1 MIVTIH
7 EFGHFLFARKAGI
20 FVEEFAIGMGP
31 KIFSKKFSETEFSIR
46 ALPIGGFCKMY
57 GEDERIE
64 GDDRAYGSKSVLQR
78 FMVILGGPLF
88 NFVLAMIV
96 GIIFFATLGGT
107 MTTRVDDFADQ
118 SPAREAGIMVGDVI
132 TSYNDRAVYTFNE
145 LVIYINTD
153 IEETAEVEV
162 KREGEG
168 KKTFYV
174 KPYQDDSG
182 RYYLGF
188 MSRYQ
193 EFENVLQMLDA
204 AAREVVYNFRIIVYS
219 LGYMATNGVQ
229 GNEVS
234 GPIGIL
240 TMIGDDVSDSTE
252 VSVNAVWLT
261 VMSWI
266 ILLSS
271 NLGGVM
277 NLLPIPALDGG
288 GRIMFILFEAVRGKP
303 IDQNKEGF
311 IHFVGFVILMG
322 LMVLLFYNDIMK
334 LLVG

>member
-1 MIVTIH
+1 
-7 EFGHFLFARKAGI
+7 
-20 FVEEFAIGMGP
+20 
-31 KIFSKKFSETEFSIR
+31 
-46 ALPIGGFCKMY
+46 
-57 GEDERIE
+57 
-64 GDDRAYGSKSVLQR
+64 
-78 FMVILGGPLF
+78 
-88 NFVLAMIV
+88 
-96 GIIFFATLGGT
+96 
-107 MTTRVDDFADQ
+107 
-118 SPAREAGIMVGDVI
+118 
-132 TSYNDRAVYTFNE
+132 
-145 LVIYINTD
+145 
-153 IEETAEVEV
+153 
-162 KREGEG
+162 
-168 KKTFYV
+168 
-174 KPYQDDSG
+174 
-182 RYYLGF
+182 
-188 MSRYQ
+188 
-193 EFENVLQMLDA
+193 
-204 AAREVVYNFRIIVYS
+204 
-219 LGYMATNGVQ
+219 MATNGVQ

-271 NLGGVM
+271 NLGVM
-277 NLLPIPALDGG
+277 NLLPIPALDG